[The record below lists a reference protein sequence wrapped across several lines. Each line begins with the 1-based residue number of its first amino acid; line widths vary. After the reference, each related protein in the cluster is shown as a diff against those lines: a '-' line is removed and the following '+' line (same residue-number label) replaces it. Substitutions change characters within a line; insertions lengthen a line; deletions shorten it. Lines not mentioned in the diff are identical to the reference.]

1 MWNDKFSCKTECLLW
16 ILCQKQSVR
25 SVGSGWHF
33 PALTCQAAYMYMYF
47 LLSSRCSYKGRSPS
61 SNWSRS
67 LSVQLWH
74 ALWKKCVKTDV
85 LSNLRGKYNTSIN
98 NTLYQYNK
106 IHCHT
111 PVVDIKYLLLSFV
124 TTAKE
129 RCYTVSL
136 NVLLMITQQ
145 MPTCVTFRCSNGTSV
160 HGCVYV
166 VWAVKMKIADILYLN
181 LI

>member
-1 MWNDKFSCKTECLLW
+1 MLSGQRKSLRNRLGYIKTNTKNNKIAKYECVNRCSNVWNDKYSCKTECLLW
-16 ILCQKQSVR
+16 ILCQRQCVR
-25 SVGSGWHF
+25 SVCSGWHF
-33 PALTCQAAYMYMYF
+33 PALTCQAAYTYMYF

-106 IHCHT
+106 IHCHI

-129 RCYTVSL
+129 
-136 NVLLMITQQ
+136 
-145 MPTCVTFRCSNGTSV
+145 SV
-160 HGCVYV
+160 V
-166 VWAVKMKIADILYLN
+166 ILYPWMSY
-181 LI
+181 